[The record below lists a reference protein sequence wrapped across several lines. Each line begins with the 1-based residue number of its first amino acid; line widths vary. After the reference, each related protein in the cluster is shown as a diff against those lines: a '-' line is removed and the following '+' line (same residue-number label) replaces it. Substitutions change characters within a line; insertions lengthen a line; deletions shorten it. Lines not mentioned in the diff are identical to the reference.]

1 MLGKY
6 RLICRRYSSLIYRRS
21 ASAWSRYFPQRP
33 AAVYLPRHIATF
45 KSSHPVHRQPVS
57 GNIAPLAE
65 TGEPAATSKTST
77 ESTQQELAREA
88 LPEVIAELEQRG
100 IHLPDNKEGQ
110 YTRLLCPACKGGDS
124 DDRAF
129 SVKLEVD
136 SAVWLCYRGKCGWT
150 GGFNLAGMLIV
161 GEHRCFSRTLRLRR

>member
-6 RLICRRYSSLIYRRS
+6 RLICRRCSSLIHRRS
-21 ASAWSRYFPQRP
+21 PSVWSRYFPQRP
-33 AAVYLPRHIATF
+33 AVVHLPGHIAAF
-45 KSSHPVHRQPVS
+45 KSSHPVYRQPAS
-57 GNIAPLAE
+57 ASITSLAE
-65 TGEPAATSKTST
+65 PGEPAATSKTST
-77 ESTQQELAREA
+77 ESTQQEPAREA

-150 GGFNLAGMLIV
+150 GGFNLAGMLV
-161 GEHRCFSRTLRLRR
+161 GGEVI

>member
-21 ASAWSRYFPQRP
+21 ATALSKYFPQRP
-33 AAVYLPRHIATF
+33 AVFLLPRHIATF
-45 KSSHPVHRQPVS
+45 ESSHPLYQQPVS
-57 GNIAPLAE
+57 ANIAPLAE

-77 ESTQQELAREA
+77 ESTQQEPAREA

-150 GGFNLAGMLIV
+150 GGFNLAGMLV
-161 GEHRCFSRTLRLRR
+161 GGEGRCASLMWHLRR